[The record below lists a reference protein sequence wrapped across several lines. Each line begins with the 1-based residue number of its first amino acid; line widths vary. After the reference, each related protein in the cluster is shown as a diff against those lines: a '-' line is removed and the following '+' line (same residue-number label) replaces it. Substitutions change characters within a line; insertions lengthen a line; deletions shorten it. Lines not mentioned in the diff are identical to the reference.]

1 MAQLFSSQK
10 QLVYPLFGRFNQEYG
25 DALVTICPLLRKFE
39 IDILTVEE
47 YQALP
52 EGTPLIEDITSQTFA
67 NFLQKDGDTADTTRA
82 AIIYNATLIEQ
93 IGFTEPEQH
102 AAIAHEIGH
111 MLYFFLEKSPIIM
124 ALKAKKSIATP
135 SPHVL
140 VFLLLCFPH
149 RRSLR
154 LVACSRIRSAVLACV
169 KYFLIIKRLLMQWQS
184 SFWSPTLLVSLLSL
198 WV

>member
-93 IGFTEPEQH
+93 IGFTQPEQH

-111 MLYFFLEKSPIIM
+111 VLYFFLENKTNYPDPQGEEIYCDTIASRIGLSVPMLSALEKLETCDMFSKSLSCFDM
-124 ALKAKKSIATP
+124 RK
-135 SPHVL
+135 
-140 VFLLLCFPH
+140 VFLKH
-149 RRSLR
+149 
-154 LVACSRIRSAVLACV
+154 
-169 KYFLIIKRLLMQWQS
+169 
-184 SFWSPTLLVSLLSL
+184 
-198 WV
+198 

>member
-111 MLYFFLEKSPIIM
+111 MLYFFLENKSDYPGPQGEEIYCDTIASRIGLSAPM
-124 ALKAKKSIATP
+124 LSALEKLETCGMFPNSLSRFGIRK
-135 SPHVL
+135 
-140 VFLLLCFPH
+140 VFLNH
-149 RRSLR
+149 
-154 LVACSRIRSAVLACV
+154 
-169 KYFLIIKRLLMQWQS
+169 
-184 SFWSPTLLVSLLSL
+184 
-198 WV
+198 